1 MRSSLS
7 VATLVAVVS
16 TASGSVGPLRESDIE
31 HLHEVNQGPS
41 ESVFFPGLF
50 PTLLSQVGGAPDLID
65 TLLGA
70 GKPTDTLTPLD
81 TPSAEP
87 PSPPE
92 TVSPVETP
100 TPAQT
105 PSAADT
111 STPVKNPA
119 ASEAPDSAQG
129 PTSPQAPVSPQRPS
143 SSRTPSQSPLQSTPA
158 VSSSKQSPAAAPVS
172 SIPAT
177 SSAATAPST
186 LTYTLTPAS
195 SQSSPSSQVQK
206 FTTLPKPAPTFVP
219 ASKTCAPN
227 GQASRGV
234 FWLDQQDHKGQG
246 AGLAPYISEDNS
258 YPVYRNVMH
267 YNVANDGTGDQT
279 ANLQKAI
286 DDTGAGGSRKGN
298 GVTRF
303 PAEVYLPSGVYQLGS
318 TLKLTVGTIIVGNPN
333 NPPVIKASPSFRG
346 QFLVLGYDKNNGNPE
361 TSFMMV
367 MKNVILDTTSVDA
380 HVAITALQWGVA
392 QGSGLT
398 NVEVRMPTGP
408 GTHTGIDIN
417 AGSTIAVTDVRIFGG
432 ATGIINS
439 NQQVNFKNIHFSAV
453 GTAFSAAGGW
463 TVLLQGATFESCG
476 TAVNMTGNGL
486 GSLVLLDST
495 SINSGTVILFHDS
508 SHDNGNQNSQFIIEN
523 LSHDSQH
530 PIAVDSNGATRL
542 GPASHIDT
550 YIWGSRVPG
559 QYEAGKSFITQRSE
573 NLLVGG
579 KYFTKAQPTY
589 GEYGGD
595 DIVNVKTVSGHV
607 VKGDGRTDDTEA
619 LNAILLKN
627 AEDCKITYIPFGV
640 YRVSDTL
647 FVPVGTRMV
656 GEAWAVISGYG
667 DAFKDPRQPRAVVQL
682 GGPGD
687 VGVIE
692 IQDMRFAAGEI
703 LPGAKILEINA
714 AGAQPGDVGLWN
726 TIVTVGGTAETTIS
740 NSCTSQDPKDCMAA
754 FMVMHLT
761 KSSSAYIENFW
772 GWTAD
777 HNLDSESL
785 FTIISTGRGI
795 LVEATQGTWLTGTGS
810 EHHWLYNYNFHK
822 AENVYAGLLQTESPY
837 MQGSG
842 EYEKAPAPWFAY
854 AQYGDPDFSW
864 CSTDDDKCRSA
875 LATNIDGGSNISLYN
890 SAAWAFFDGSWN
902 GLYNQPC
909 EGKCQSN
916 MMRVVGSPQN
926 LVWYSISTRMTDVM
940 ILDGKTNPTE
950 TSHPGGWE
958 GLIQDYSQFSA

>member
-1 MRSSLS
+1 M
-7 VATLVAVVS
+7 
-16 TASGSVGPLRESDIE
+16 
-31 HLHEVNQGPS
+31 
-41 ESVFFPGLF
+41 
-50 PTLLSQVGGAPDLID
+50 
-65 TLLGA
+65 
-70 GKPTDTLTPLD
+70 
-81 TPSAEP
+81 
-87 PSPPE
+87 
-92 TVSPVETP
+92 
-100 TPAQT
+100 
-105 PSAADT
+105 
-111 STPVKNPA
+111 
-119 ASEAPDSAQG
+119 
-129 PTSPQAPVSPQRPS
+129 
-143 SSRTPSQSPLQSTPA
+143 
-158 VSSSKQSPAAAPVS
+158 
-172 SIPAT
+172 
-177 SSAATAPST
+177 
-186 LTYTLTPAS
+186 
-195 SQSSPSSQVQK
+195 
-206 FTTLPKPAPTFVP
+206 
-219 ASKTCAPN
+219 
-227 GQASRGV
+227 
-234 FWLDQQDHKGQG
+234 
-246 AGLAPYISEDNS
+246 
-258 YPVYRNVMH
+258 
-267 YNVANDGTGDQT
+267 
-279 ANLQKAI
+279 
-286 DDTGAGGSRKGN
+286 
-298 GVTRF
+298 
-303 PAEVYLPSGVYQLGS
+303 
-318 TLKLTVGTIIVGNPN
+318 
-333 NPPVIKASPSFRG
+333 
-346 QFLVLGYDKNNGNPE
+346 
-361 TSFMMV
+361 
-367 MKNVILDTTSVDA
+367 
-380 HVAITALQWGVA
+380 
-392 QGSGLT
+392 
-398 NVEVRMPTGP
+398 
-408 GTHTGIDIN
+408 
-417 AGSTIAVTDVRIFGG
+417 
-432 ATGIINS
+432 
-439 NQQVNFKNIHFSAV
+439 
-453 GTAFSAAGGW
+453 
-463 TVLLQGATFESCG
+463 LLQGATFESCG
-476 TAVNMTGNGL
+476 TAVNMTDNGL

-495 SINSGTVILFHDS
+495 STNSGTVILFHDS
-508 SHDNGNQNSQFIIEN
+508 SHDDGNQNSQFTIEN

-530 PIAVDSNGATRL
+530 PIAVDSTGATRL

-550 YIWGSRVPG
+550 YVWGSRVPG
-559 QYEAGKSFITQRSE
+559 QYETGKAFVTQRSE

-589 GEYGGD
+589 GEYGDD
-595 DIVNVKTVSGHV
+595 DIVNVKTVPGHV

-627 AEDCKITYIPFGV
+627 AGECKITYIPFGV

-667 DAFKDPRQPRAVVQL
+667 DAFKNPRQPRAVVQL
-682 GGPGD
+682 GRPGD

-761 KSSSAYIENFW
+761 NSSSAYIENFW

-785 FTIISTGRGI
+785 LTIISTGRGI

-875 LATNIDGGSNISLYN
+875 LATNIDGGSNIALYN

-902 GLYNQPC
+902 GLYNEPC

-916 MMRVVGSPQN
+916 MMRVVGSPHN
-926 LVWYSISTRMTDVM
+926 LVWYSIGTRMTDVM

-958 GLIQDYSQFSA
+958 GIIQAYREFSA